1 MLMLIMHCAGRAE
14 WKAKG
19 YCMPGC
25 AAIVGDITPNCG
37 VSKEEK
43 QRLEA
48 DAIADIQKML
58 GGETTA
64 GTRCQPS
71 HALHCAP

>member
-1 MLMLIMHCAGRAE
+1 M
-14 WKAKG
+14 
-19 YCMPGC
+19 
-25 AAIVGDITPNCG
+25 GDITPNCG

-58 GGETTA
+58 GEQSSAGEA
-64 GTRCQPS
+64 RI
-71 HALHCAP
+71 LCAAPCEEGSAQ